1 MSAVKVAV
9 DAMGGDHAPD
19 AIIEGVVLA
28 LNTSS
33 DIHVFLT
40 GDETLLKEKLAAYTY
55 NAEQLTIVH
64 APGIIENTDSPVMAV
79 RQKKDASMVVGLK
92 LVKEKV
98 ADAFLSAGNTGAVL
112 AGGTLIVGRIKGIQ
126 RPALAS
132 LIPNDYGF
140 TLLIDC
146 GANVDSKAS
155 FLHQFAQMGSIYYES
170 FLDTKNPRIGLV
182 NVGAEASKGNALV
195 KETYTLLKED
205 ESLNFI
211 GNIEAREISQGV
223 ADVVVCDGFVGN
235 VILKYTEGLAMSLLG
250 MIKKAI
256 TSTFKAKMGALLIKS
271 SLKKMMKNFDYSE
284 YGGAPLLGLNGLVV
298 KTHGSSDANAVKNT
312 ILQCKKFHEQR
323 VNEKIQQH
331 LNH

>member
-1 MSAVKVAV
+1 MSAVRVAV
-9 DAMGGDHAPD
+9 DAMGGDNAPD
-19 AIIEGVVLA
+19 AIIEGVILA
-28 LNTSS
+28 LNTSA
-33 DIHVFLT
+33 DIHVLLT
-40 GDETLLKEKLAAYTY
+40 GDETLLTEKLGKHTY
-55 NAEQLTIVH
+55 NKDQLTIVH
-64 APGIIENTDSPVMAV
+64 APGIIENTDSPVIAV
-79 RQKKDASMVVGLK
+79 RQKKDASMVVGLR
-92 LVKEKV
+92 LVKEKA
-98 ADAFLSAGNTGAVL
+98 ADAFDSDGNTGAVL

-132 LIPNDYGF
+132 LIPNDTGF
-140 TLLIDC
+140 SLLIDC

-170 FLDTKNPRIGLV
+170 FLNTKNPRIGLV
-182 NVGAEASKGNALV
+182 NVGAESSKGNALV
-195 KETYTLLKED
+195 KETYVLLKED
-205 ESLNFI
+205 STLNFI
-211 GNIEAREISQGV
+211 GNIEAREISEGV

-298 KTHGSSDANAVKNT
+298 KTHGSSDANGVKNT
-312 ILQCKKFHEQR
+312 ILQCKKFHEQK
-323 VNEKIQQH
+323 VNEKIQQN
-331 LNH
+331 L